1 MAITRTEQG
10 ARKASI
16 DDLLC
21 FAAALE
27 VPPWHLLIPDDPDAP
42 MRVGSTAA
50 TAGQVGAWL
59 VGDWPLPGM
68 DPAHWQWG
76 MGSPGR
82 YPEGQALR
90 MLVEAAE
97 RAETA
102 ADRLAVVRAGIR
114 VLEGHAALLEI
125 AAGQDT

>member
-1 MAITRTEQG
+1 
-10 ARKASI
+10 
-16 DDLLC
+16 
-21 FAAALE
+21 
-27 VPPWHLLIPDDPDAP
+27 
-42 MRVGSTAA
+42 
-50 TAGQVGAWL
+50 
-59 VGDWPLPGM
+59 
-68 DPAHWQWG
+68 
-76 MGSPGR
+76 
-82 YPEGQALR
+82 

>member
-1 MAITRTEQG
+1 MVEAGPLEALDRVGLTLDRMAITRTEQG

-59 VGDWPLPGM
+59 VGIGRCRD
-68 DPAHWQWG
+68 
-76 MGSPGR
+76 GSG
-82 YPEGQALR
+82 A
-90 MLVEAAE
+90 
-97 RAETA
+97 
-102 ADRLAVVRAGIR
+102 LAVGHGFTRPVSRGAGAAHAGGSR
-114 VLEGHAALLEI
+114 REGRD
-125 AAGQDT
+125 GG